1 MQGVG
6 GFFVRDDS
14 KTVFQFKEN
23 LRVIVIDRE
32 RAAIG
37 MEIVVAQGCVE
48 LVIQGIVGTEAVI
61 NAAVGDVD
69 IGKTLQSKGVAKQVL
84 GDTEGGKAG
93 ISVLATCHVFMGVL
107 SRERPVIAGIPVNT
121 QQGIRG
127 GCANQGDRFM
137 ILVRIK
143 PLGFAAWLV
152 QELLPGF
159 RQPRRS
165 RSQL

>member
-14 KTVFQFKEN
+14 KTIFQFQEQ
-23 LRVIVIDRE
+23 LGVVVIDRE
-32 RAAIG
+32 RAVIG
-37 MEIVVAQGCVE
+37 MEEVVTEGGVE
-48 LVIQGIVGTEAVI
+48 LVVEGIVGTEAVI
-61 NAAVGDVD
+61 DAAVGDVD
-69 IGKTLQSKGVAKQVL
+69 VGKGLKGEGVAQQVL
-84 GDTEGGKAG
+84 GDTEGGQAG
-93 ISVLATCHVFMGVL
+93 ITVVAAGDVFMGVL
-107 SRERPVIAGIPVNT
+107 GRERPVIAGIPVNA

-165 RSQL
+165 R